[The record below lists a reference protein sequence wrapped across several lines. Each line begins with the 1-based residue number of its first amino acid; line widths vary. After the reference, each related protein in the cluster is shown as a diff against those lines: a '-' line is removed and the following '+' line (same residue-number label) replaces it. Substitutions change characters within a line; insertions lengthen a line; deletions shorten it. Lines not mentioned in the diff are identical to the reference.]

1 MNVPTLKVRYYIYTV
16 SAKNIEKTTRVVCMI
31 NVPIMEEWRS
41 EVLDLYCQCK
51 KKRIDTS
58 CC

>member
-1 MNVPTLKVRYYIYTV
+1 MIVPTLKVRYSIYTI

-41 EVLDLYCQCK
+41 EVFDLYCQCQN
-51 KKRIDTS
+51 IG
-58 CC
+58 